1 MEPPHKNNG
10 QAEKPYMAILSGINR
25 HFHMALFIASSTSN
39 SFLVHNIHHSFLFH
53 LPCFP
58 LPSPT
63 RTIMTSTVNFL
74 FLFAKKKHVSRFCR
88 RLLSFRHKQPHLKL
102 CFDLFLTN
110 DDDSFTPYLPLLD
123 IFQTLNHT
131 FNTLVRR

>member
-10 QAEKPYMAILSGINR
+10 QAEKLYMAILSCINR
-25 HFHMALFIASSTSN
+25 HFHMAMFIASSTSN

-74 FLFAKKKHVSRFCR
+74 FLFAKKKACIQILPSALILSPQATPLKA
-88 RLLSFRHKQPHLKL
+88 LL
-102 CFDLFLTN
+102 
-110 DDDSFTPYLPLLD
+110 
-123 IFQTLNHT
+123 
-131 FNTLVRR
+131 